1 LQNLEYFLKAVHK
14 REEKAYI
21 VHQQSI
27 DTNQI
32 ILSKLQ
38 EFKKVFLKKS
48 VIASHFEDHLCN

>member
-27 DTNQI
+27 DTNQV

-38 EFKKVFLKKS
+38 EFKKVFSKKK
-48 VIASHFEDHLCN
+48 V